1 MVSESNCVSQRFLL
15 IKHGALGDLIQS
27 IDAIAGLRAAYPH
40 AWIALMTDPSFD
52 EFVKLIP
59 WVDEIIHDSREPIGN
74 IAASLR
80 IRQQLRRKWGYIID
94 LQCSGRTAKYRMFFV
109 PKSNRWIGTAQNST
123 IRLPDFTGVNN
134 RDRMVEA
141 IKLVGGLDTSVN
153 LNWLLSKDAD
163 LLRPSVSKYV
173 VFVPGCSPHRLAKRW
188 PADFFS
194 YIGQW
199 LQEKN
204 IDVVLVGTASDQPVI
219 EQIMGSLPNAINYC
233 GKTTI
238 PQLAGLF
245 VNAQL
250 VIGNDTGPMFLAA
263 KSDIPTVVLTGAE
276 TTPSAVMS
284 SGKNAVWMRKDEI
297 ADITPQEV
305 METINDI
312 FDQNL

>member
-1 MVSESNCVSQRFLL
+1 MVSESNCVSKRFLL

-80 IRQQLRRKWGYIID
+80 IRKQLRRKWGYIID

-109 PKSNRWIGTAQNST
+109 PKSTRWIGTAQNST

-153 LNWLLSKDAD
+153 VNWLLSKDAD

-199 LQEKN
+199 LHEKN

-297 ADITPQEV
+297 ADITPEEV
-305 METINDI
+305 IETINDI